1 MSPQISI
8 VDHLQADLLMHTS
21 PCFYFKINF
30 SGHAMSSIPIDL
42 IVALIRPL
50 ACGCFKT
57 LRPFTLTVATGL
69 ALGKVMSLAVGHT
82 HCQHLVMNHKI
93 VHHHQTESAHLT
105 TTAA

>member
-8 VDHLQADLLMHTS
+8 VDPLEADLLMHTS
-21 PCFYFKINF
+21 PCFYFQINF

-50 ACGCFKT
+50 ARGCFET
-57 LRPFTLTVATGL
+57 LRPFILIVATGL
-69 ALGKVMSLAVGHT
+69 AFGKVMSLAVGHT
-82 HCQHLVMNHKI
+82 HCQHLTMNHKI

>member
-8 VDHLQADLLMHTS
+8 VDPLEADLLMHTS
-21 PCFYFKINF
+21 PCFYFQINF

-50 ACGCFKT
+50 TRGYFET
-57 LRPFTLTVATGL
+57 LRPFILTVATGL
-69 ALGKVMSLAVGHT
+69 AFGKVMSLAVGHT
-82 HCQHLVMNHKI
+82 HCQHLAVNHKI